1 MSIKIRI
8 ASKFKEELNGRL
20 LLFIDRPG
28 QHLEEMLYK
37 RNGFG
42 EERSPVFGVTFY
54 GLKGG
59 DEIDLDLVKDRIFGS
74 PIQFD
79 EIPKE
84 RLQFQAFFMRWHK
97 YVRKDGHEIWGM
109 ADYGGGGNYALNPF
123 NLYSDVKTVDYGK
136 KDVNLLIDHEILPEY
151 ELKKGQVYQQGNY
164 RNHGK
169 VRYFKM
175 RSELLSDFWGEDIYM
190 GANILLPANYDKN
203 KKYPV
208 ILCMGHFPGRTA
220 PFRYQIE
227 LRDREKGF
235 TEYWDSGKA
244 PEVIC

>member
-84 RLQFQAFFMRWHK
+84 RLQFKLFSCAGINTS
-97 YVRKDGHEIWGM
+97 VRMD
-109 ADYGGGGNYALNPF
+109 
-123 NLYSDVKTVDYGK
+123 
-136 KDVNLLIDHEILPEY
+136 
-151 ELKKGQVYQQGNY
+151 
-164 RNHGK
+164 
-169 VRYFKM
+169 M
-175 RSELLSDFWGEDIYM
+175 RS
-190 GANILLPANYDKN
+190 GAWLTMVAEETTP
-203 KKYPV
+203 
-208 ILCMGHFPGRTA
+208 
-220 PFRYQIE
+220 
-227 LRDREKGF
+227 
-235 TEYWDSGKA
+235 
-244 PEVIC
+244 